1 MSAQNRIVT
10 GMASAFSEDWRRI
23 LLRSLPYTLI
33 YAGLLVLEN
42 AAIARMDRWLPVDT
56 MATATS
62 YSAMISSVSLW
73 LRLCV
78 IGMAVHRLL
87 DLDEDETA
95 PLSGVRFLN
104 FWCGV
109 SLILAAALLTVDL
122 WRGGLQFRDPPLAEN
137 ALRWSWL
144 ASVYVQVVLYY
155 LGARLLFGAAGVGR
169 ATAAWTSAWGATT
182 TLRSLGFFLLLL
194 ILNLTIEKV
203 LVTVISYV
211 PVIAPFWFIPNELS
225 EMRYFVSQ
233 GTRIAAESLGVP
245 LYAAFWLALDRR
257 KP

>member
-1 MSAQNRIVT
+1 MSAQTGIVT
-10 GMASAFSEDWRRI
+10 GMASALSGDWRRI
-23 LLRSLPYTLI
+23 ALRSLPYILI

-62 YSAMISSVSLW
+62 YSAMISSASLW
-73 LRLCV
+73 LQLSV
-78 IGMAVHRLL
+78 IGMAVRRLL
-87 DLDEDETA
+87 AFDEDRTA
-95 PLSGVRFLN
+95 SLSGQRFLI
-104 FWCGV
+104 FWCVV

-122 WRGGLQFRDPPLAEN
+122 WRGGLQFRDPPLGGD

-144 ASVYVQVVLYY
+144 ASVYVQVVFYY
-155 LGARLLFGAAGVGR
+155 LGARLLFGAADVGR
-169 ATAAWTSAWGATT
+169 GTATWTSAWSATT
-182 TLRSLGFFLLLL
+182 TLQSLGFFLLLL
-194 ILNLTIEKV
+194 ILNLTVENV